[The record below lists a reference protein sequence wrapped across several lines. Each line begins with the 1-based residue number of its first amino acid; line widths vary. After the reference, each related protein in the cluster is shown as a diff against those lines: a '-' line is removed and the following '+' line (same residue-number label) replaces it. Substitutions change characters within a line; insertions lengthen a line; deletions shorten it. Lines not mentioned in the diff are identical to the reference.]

1 MGAKFAL
8 FYFLK
13 NIFIDTIIFMKIIAF
28 DPGYERLGI
37 AILEK
42 NSLDKEQVLY
52 SECFKTSPKNEHSF
66 RLGEIAIKTESL
78 IKEFSPTHMAIETLF
93 FSKNI
98 KTAMKVA
105 ETRGVLLAVC
115 AKENLIVN
123 EYSPQAIKV
132 AVTGSGSSDKTQVTK
147 MVGLI
152 TGIDLKQK
160 IDDEIDA
167 IATGLTCLASIKNI
181 HS

>member
-1 MGAKFAL
+1 MR
-8 FYFLK
+8 
-13 NIFIDTIIFMKIIAF
+13 IIAF

-42 NSLDKEQVLY
+42 ENGKDTVLY
-52 SECFKTSPKNEHSF
+52 SECFKTSAKDEHPV
-66 RLGEIAIKTESL
+66 RLGQIATKVFEL
-78 IKEFSPTHMAIETLF
+78 IENFSPQQMAIETLF
-93 FSKNI
+93 FSKNT
-98 KTAMKVA
+98 KTALKVA
-105 ETRGVLLAVC
+105 EARGILMAIC

-123 EYSPQAIKV
+123 EYSPQAIKL

-152 TGIDLKQK
+152 TKIDLSKK

-167 IATGLTCLASIKNI
+167 IAIGLTCSASLRNI
-181 HS
+181 HR

>member
-1 MGAKFAL
+1 
-8 FYFLK
+8 
-13 NIFIDTIIFMKIIAF
+13 MKIIAF

-42 NSLDKEQVLY
+42 TELGKDIVIY
-52 SECFKTSPKNEHSF
+52 SECFKTSVKDSHPE
-66 RLGEIAIKTESL
+66 RLGQIANKVL
-78 IKEFSPTHMAIETLF
+78 DLLKEFSPEQMAIETLF
-93 FSKNI
+93 FSKNT

-105 ETRGVLLAVC
+105 EARGVLMAMC
-115 AKENLIVN
+115 AKEGLIVN

-132 AVTGSGSSDKTQVTK
+132 AVTGSGSSDKSQVLK

-152 TGIDLKQK
+152 TKTDLSHK

-167 IATGLTCLASIKNI
+167 IAVGLTCLATLRNI
-181 HS
+181 HR